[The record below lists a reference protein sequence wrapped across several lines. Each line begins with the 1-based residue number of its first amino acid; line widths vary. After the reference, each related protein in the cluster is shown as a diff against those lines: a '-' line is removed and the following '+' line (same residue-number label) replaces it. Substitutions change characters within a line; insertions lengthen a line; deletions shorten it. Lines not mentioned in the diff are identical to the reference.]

1 MTQSREE
8 RIGLNEAVFREVN
21 ERIEALAE
29 TFDLGTQPLDLICEC
44 GDASCVDR
52 IHMTP
57 AEYEQLRSDSHHFA
71 IAPGHDIPDVETV
84 IARHQ
89 GYEVVSKDEGEPQEV
104 AERTDRRT
112 D

>member
-8 RIGLNEAVFREVN
+8 RIALNEAVFREVN
-21 ERIEALAE
+21 ERIESLAQS
-29 TFDLGTQPLDLICEC
+29 FDLGTQPLDLVCEC

-52 IHMTP
+52 IHMTH
-57 AEYEQLRSDSHHFA
+57 AEYEQVRSDSHHFA

-84 IARHQ
+84 LARRN
-89 GYEVVSKDEGEPQEV
+89 GYHVVRKDEGREV
-104 AERTDRRT
+104 AEQTDRRT